1 MTPLSRRLILA
12 AAAFGLAAASTSS
25 YVHYKLL
32 TEPGYASFCDVNS
45 TVSCA
50 QAYLS
55 PYGSLWG
62 VPVALAGVFFF
73 VLVLLLAGLGG
84 RAKSPARES
93 VPAYIFAL
101 STVAL
106 AFVLY
111 LGWASYVQLKTFCVL
126 CAITYAA
133 VIAVFII
140 SGSATTFPMT
150 TLPRR
155 APGDLRALVS
165 SPVALVLALL
175 FVAGA
180 GSVIAY
186 FPRETI
192 AGPAHA
198 LAPIVPLTDQQRADL
213 EKWWVVQPAVDLPIP
228 ADGFSVTV
236 VGFSDFQCPHCR
248 SAHESYR
255 SVMAKYAGS
264 TQVRF
269 LLKHFPLE
277 GECNANA
284 PNGSHVA
291 ACEAAAAVVLARATG
306 KAAAMTDWL
315 YENQTTLTP
324 ATVRQ
329 AARSIGGIED
339 FNGEYARALVEVK
352 TDSNLGGRL
361 GVTSTPT
368 FFLNGYKLP
377 SGVPPNYLDA
387 LIELELKRAK

>member
-1 MTPLSRRLILA
+1 
-12 AAAFGLAAASTSS
+12 
-25 YVHYKLL
+25 
-32 TEPGYASFCDVNS
+32 
-45 TVSCA
+45 
-50 QAYLS
+50 
-55 PYGSLWG
+55 
-62 VPVALAGVFFF
+62 VFFF

-84 RAKSPARES
+84 RAKPPVRES

-111 LGWASYVQLKTFCVL
+111 LGWASYFQLKTFCVL

-150 TLPRR
+150 TLPGR

-180 GSVIAY
+180 GSVIAS
-186 FPRETI
+186 FPRET
-192 AGPAHA
+192 APGPAHA
-198 LAPIVPLTDQQRADL
+198 LAPIVPLTGQQRVDL
-213 EKWWVVQPAVDLPIP
+213 EKWWLVQPSVDFPIP
-228 ADGFSVTV
+228 ADGFRVTV

-284 PNGSHVA
+284 PNGSHLA

-339 FNGEYARALVEVK
+339 FNGGYARALDEVK
-352 TDSNLGGRL
+352 TDSSLGGRL